1 MKRLFSAALLL
12 ALALP
17 VPAQAETNDKDIVAE
32 STIKAVTV
40 YTGRAKVT
48 REAVVDVPAGAHTVV
63 FKDLPATLLPDSLR
77 AEGKSKASVKFG
89 AVAHKQVMSSQL
101 TSAREQELNTK
112 LETLQDQLALLK
124 AEKSGLDAQ
133 KTFLANLGK
142 QASLRAD
149 EDIAEI
155 NLKPDQWTAAAEA
168 IQTGTTSAMK
178 AKLQLG
184 LKTRDLEREIRKIHN
199 ELAQLRTGQRSTYA
213 VTVPLESDR
222 ATKLTVELSYQVP
235 NASWTPLYDARLVT
249 EGKGGLQLTQFGSVT
264 QRTGEDWEGVALTL
278 STAQPQRGASLP
290 DLQPMWVDVY
300 EGGVYGKSARGR
312 AAPMQRMMS
321 QNIVSS
327 EMEMA
332 MGGAAMD
339 MAAPAAA
346 PEEDRAASFVTAEI
360 NTGGFVSEYKIPGP
374 GNVMADGTQTK
385 LMIGDFDIASKI
397 EVHVKPQLSSEA
409 FLVAKSKLK
418 GESPILPGQVNL
430 FRDGAYVGQSSIRLL
445 RPDEDYD
452 FYFGVDDQVSVKRK
466 VLKDEKQEEG
476 VITRETVLER
486 HYATEIQNLHTA
498 AVDIVV
504 KETAPAPRNEK
515 IKLELLKSATTQ
527 GYKDN
532 SDNIKGMLYWQF
544 ELPPKDKKELKLGW
558 KLSWPKDH
566 TLTGLQ

>member
-12 ALALP
+12 ALSLP
-17 VPAQAETNDKDIVAE
+17 VPALAETADKDIVAE
-32 STIKAVTV
+32 SAIKAVTV

-48 REAVVDVPAGAHTVV
+48 REAVVDVPAGARTVV

-101 TSAREQELNTK
+101 TSAREKELTEK
-112 LETLQDQLALLK
+112 METLQDQLSLLN

-133 KTFLANLGK
+133 NTFLANLGK

-155 NLKPDQWTAAAEA
+155 NLKPEQWSAAAEA
-168 IQTGTTSAMK
+168 IQTGTTAAMK

-184 LKTRDLEREIRKIHN
+184 LKTRDLEREIRKIRN
-199 ELAQLRTGQRSTYA
+199 ELSQLRTGGRSTYA
-213 VTVPLESDR
+213 VTVPLEADKPAR
-222 ATKLTVELSYQVP
+222 LTIELSYQVP

-264 QRTGEDWEGVALTL
+264 QRTGEDWENVALTL

-300 EGGVYGKSARGR
+300 DGKRVFTGNNAITFQK
-312 AAPMQRMMS
+312 ARMMQ

-332 MGGAAMD
+332 GGAMD

-346 PEEDRAASFVTAEI
+346 PMEEDVAASFVTAEI

-374 GNVMADGTQTK
+374 SNVMADGTQTK
-385 LMIGDFDIASKI
+385 LMVGDFDIASKI
-397 EVHVKPQLSSEA
+397 EVHVKPQLSGEA

-466 VLKDEKQEEG
+466 VLKDERQEEG

-486 HYATEIQNLHTA
+486 HYATEIQNLHTSP
-498 AVDIVV
+498 VDVVV

-515 IKLELLKSATTQ
+515 ITLELLKTATTQ

-544 ELPPKDKKELKLGW
+544 ELAPKEKKELKLGW

>member
-1 MKRLFSAALLL
+1 MKRLLSAALLL
-12 ALALP
+12 ALSLP
-17 VPAQAETNDKDIVAE
+17 VPALAETNDNEVVAD

-48 REAVVDVPAGAHTVV
+48 REAVVDVPAGAHTLV

-101 TSAREQELNTK
+101 TSAREQELNAK
-112 LETLQDQLALLK
+112 LQSLQDQRSLLD

-133 KTFLANLGK
+133 NTFLANLGK

-155 NLKPDQWTAAAEA
+155 NLKPEQWSAAAEA
-168 IQTGTTSAMK
+168 IQTGTTAAMK

-184 LKTRDLEREIRKIHN
+184 LKIRDLDREIRKIRN
-199 ELAQLRTGQRSTYA
+199 ELNQQRTGQRSTYS
-213 VTVPLESDR
+213 VTVPLEADK
-222 ATKLTVELSYQVP
+222 AAKLTVELSYQVP
-235 NASWTPLYDARLVT
+235 DASWTPLYDARLVT
-249 EGKGGLQLTQFGSVT
+249 EGKGKLQLSQFGSVT
-264 QRTGEDWEGVALTL
+264 QRTGEDWKNVALTL

-300 EGGVYGKSARGR
+300 DGNNFSRNARGR
-312 AAPMQRMMS
+312 AAPMQKTMMM

-332 MGGAAMD
+332 GGAMD

-346 PEEDRAASFVTAEI
+346 PEEDVAATFVTAEI

-374 GNVMADGTQTK
+374 SNVLADGTQTK
-385 LMIGDFDIASKI
+385 LMVGDFDIASKI
-397 EVHVKPQLSSEA
+397 EVHVKPQLSGEA

-466 VLKDEKQEEG
+466 VLKDERQEEG

-486 HYATEIQNLHTA
+486 HYATEIQNLHTSP
-498 AVDIVV
+498 VDIVV

-558 KLSWPKDH
+558 KLSWPKDMS
-566 TLTGLQ
+566 LSGLQ